1 MRTLGHLAYGLSM
14 LQKLG
19 TQSYMQNHAEVV
31 NEPEPNFI
39 SEAGTLHASPKDAE
53 TMSRWKA

>member
-1 MRTLGHLAYGLSM
+1 
-14 LQKLG
+14 
-19 TQSYMQNHAEVV
+19 MQNHAEVV

-53 TMSRWKA
+53 NHESLESLDRKLSMFKTQKI